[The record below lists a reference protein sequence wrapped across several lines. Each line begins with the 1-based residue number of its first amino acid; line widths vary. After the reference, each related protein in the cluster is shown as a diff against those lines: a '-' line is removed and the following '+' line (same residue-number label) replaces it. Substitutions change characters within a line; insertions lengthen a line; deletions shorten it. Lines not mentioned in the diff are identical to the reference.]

1 MVKVLT
7 PTITREEFDDVEAEL
22 LSELRRWHDERQDD
36 PDAPQP
42 NPHTAGAFAHLPQID
57 SKAVATAS
65 PIINKYLGVRL
76 DVKHIRRGGYG
87 SFEELV
93 GDLVPKLRASCPSS
107 TTQAIT

>member
-1 MVKVLT
+1 MVKALT
-7 PTITREEFDDVEAEL
+7 PTITREAFETIEADL
-22 LSELRRWHDERQDD
+22 ISELRQWHEERQDD
-36 PDAPQP
+36 PDAPPANP
-42 NPHTAGAFAHLPQID
+42 NTAGAFSGLPMID

-107 TTQAIT
+107 TTEATT